1 MENVMINLYALSYVI
16 THSTIFHSDDV
27 FGVAMLRLIVPG
39 IKIVRT
45 IKPSEEQLADLAT
58 GHAMVFDLGCQF
70 GHPEYDHHQADK
82 ALRSDGAPYCGFGL
96 LWRDFGHLLCPSNKA
111 WEKVDRELVLPIDKA
126 DNGIERSGL
135 ADAIYA
141 FNPTWEEGRAAEDAA
156 FWHAEAFAESVLRRY
171 VETANAN
178 VKAEEAVLNS
188 QVVEGKGSGP
198 GTVSPVERDRY
209 QTDAER
215 SVCLLPQRK
224 RRVERPDRTREAR
237 ELHRTQA
244 VPGEVARQSRQGAWN
259 DVLSSRQLPGLYG
272 DKGTGNQCG
281 VDRSCRVTI
290 EKERLRS
297 LFFIFTV
304 LTISGQVVHSISCD
318 ARQNFHV

>member
-188 QVVEGKGSGP
+188 QVVEGKVLVLEQYLPWNETVIKQMQNVLFVCYPSARGGWNVQTVPEKLGSFTG
-198 GTVSPVERDRY
+198 
-209 QTDAER
+209 
-215 SVCLLPQRK
+215 RK
-224 RRVERPDRTREAR
+224 PFPEKWLGNPDRELGMTFCHPGNFLASTETRE
-237 ELHRTQA
+237 QA
-244 VPGEVARQSRQGAWN
+244 INVALIAAA
-259 DVLSSRQLPGLYG
+259 
-272 DKGTGNQCG
+272 
-281 VDRSCRVTI
+281 
-290 EKERLRS
+290 E
-297 LFFIFTV
+297 
-304 LTISGQVVHSISCD
+304 
-318 ARQNFHV
+318 